1 MMLRCP
7 HYPEY
12 QRPSFQR
19 IYSLWRPSEEISSR
33 MCQSS
38 HYRKNQRWRANIT
51 ILMSSRLYQYT
62 LLLLTN
68 SPETSKCN
76 WNEFLSKEIFYM
88 IPKRITVI
96 TKLLIMVMLL
106 QWSRSKYIEVID
118 ISLCYDLIKHSIA
131 DSFVKAFMT
140 FLSSVFNDG
149 NYNINFELNPRS
161 WIVVMVTFLC
171 VEYALNRIAI
181 CRQRV
186 IWNLGLWYSGYFI
199 IEDGAVL

>member
-1 MMLRCP
+1 MKNQLHC
-7 HYPEY
+7 YPEY
-12 QRPSFQR
+12 QRPSFHT
-19 IYSLWRPSEEISSR
+19 SLWRQSVDILSR
-33 MCQSS
+33 MCQSN

-106 QWSRSKYIEVID
+106 QWSRSNRHIFVLWFDKALYRWLFCESVYD
-118 ISLCYDLIKHSIA
+118 I
-131 DSFVKAFMT
+131 
-140 FLSSVFNDG
+140 
-149 NYNINFELNPRS
+149 FE
-161 WIVVMVTFLC
+161 FC
-171 VEYALNRIAI
+171 F
-181 CRQRV
+181 QRRE
-186 IWNLGLWYSGYFI
+186 LQYQLWT
-199 IEDGAVL
+199 

>member
-1 MMLRCP
+1 
-7 HYPEY
+7 
-12 QRPSFQR
+12 
-19 IYSLWRPSEEISSR
+19 
-33 MCQSS
+33 MCQSN

-96 TKLLIMVMLL
+96 TKLLIMVILL

-140 FLSSVFNDG
+140 FLSSVFNDA
-149 NYNINFELNPRS
+149 NIKYQLRLNTRS
-161 WIVVMVTFLC
+161 LMAIIDTLVC
-171 VEYALNRIAI
+171 IGYALK
-181 CRQRV
+181 
-186 IWNLGLWYSGYFI
+186 
-199 IEDGAVL
+199 